1 MKLYLKMLGVSGLVA
16 WLCLM
21 PNQSLAAKEY
31 SAEWAAQAEKAT
43 LKAGET
49 QKSWVEIKN
58 TGTATWVNNDANAVK
73 IGTARRRDRTSA
85 FYSSSWLS
93 SNRVATMQQVSIAPG
108 EVARF
113 EFDITGGFGGGKV
126 KEYFSLVA
134 EGLAWM
140 PESEF
145 WIEVEML
152 PTTFVAEVVSVPT
165 PVVLKTGEVKTVSVT
180 VKNTGNANWYNVG
193 PCAVKL
199 GTAGPLDRNSAFYD
213 KSWLSKNRIV
223 SGTQLT
229 SPDGVV
235 EFTWMIAAPNK
246 PGNYKEKFALVAEKI
261 AWIKNSTFA
270 IDIKVNPAIYSAELI
285 NKSSNLVL
293 TPGEETTLMVE
304 LRNKGNTVW
313 SSAGDKSTKLG
324 TAKPLDR
331 TSAFAT
337 TTWPSQNRVAIVD
350 RDTNPEEVGKF
361 VFTVKAPEKIGV
373 YKEYFRPVVE
383 GITWMED
390 LNIYWEINVNEELVL
405 KNPIR
410 VGLNYINDP
419 VVVVSSAGLV
429 VRAGDEKTLIMRA
442 NANQS
447 LTISP
452 TGNGYTVSS
461 GGETYNAN
469 TYVKCIPLKDSII
482 TVNSDQIASAYNRF
496 RGIIAIKRSNLSGRV
511 WVVNE
516 LELDDYMKGIA
527 EVPTNWP
534 LEARKAQAVA
544 ARTFAVRR
552 IQTPKAD
559 IFDIYDDTRDQVY
572 YGYSYEIK
580 MPGIA
585 EAAEA
590 TRGIIVKYGGQP
602 ALTYYHSDSGGS
614 TDNVED
620 VWSNGDPNKAVPY
633 LKAVVDP
640 YTKPVIW
647 EATLAQGYLQETF
660 GEVLAKAGAMSETI
674 VDITIDERFPSGSL
688 KTATLVTSTGKRIP
702 INLATFRDNTSATY
716 VKSMNFTVSKS
727 GADNAPDF
735 LLSGKGNGHGIGL
748 SQWSAYNMA
757 SQGQTYEQILK
768 FFYTGVNVEQ
778 A

>member
-1 MKLYLKMLGVSGLVA
+1 MQRYLKIFWIGGILA
-16 WLCLM
+16 CLFLI
-21 PNQSLAAKEY
+21 PGKSLAAQY
-31 SAEWAAQAEKAT
+31 SAQWAAQAEKVS

-58 TGTATWVNNDANAVK
+58 TGTATWVNSGVNAIK
-73 IGTARRRDRTSA
+73 IGTVRKRDRNSA
-85 FYSSSWLS
+85 LYSSSWLS
-93 SNRVATMQQVSIAPG
+93 SNRVGTMQQVAVAPG

-113 EFDITGGFGGGKV
+113 EFDLTGGFGGGKV

-134 EGLAWM
+134 EGLAWL

-145 WIEVEML
+145 WIEVEVS
-152 PTTFVAEVVSVPT
+152 PTTFSAEIISVPT
-165 PVVLKTGEVKTVSVT
+165 PVVFKTGETKTISVSI
-180 VKNTGNANWYNVG
+180 KNVGTANWYNTG
-193 PCAVKL
+193 PYAVKL
-199 GTAGPLDRNSAFYD
+199 ATADPLDRGSFFYD

-223 SGTQLT
+223 SGNQLINPNDT
-229 SPDGVV
+229 V
-235 EFTWMIAAPNK
+235 EFIWTIVAPNK
-246 PGNYKEKFALVAEKI
+246 PGSYKEKFALVAEKI
-261 AWIKNSTFA
+261 AWIKSSTFA
-270 IDIKVNPAIYSAELI
+270 IDIKVNPAIYSAELVS
-285 NKSSNLVL
+285 KSSNPML

-313 SSAGDKSTKLG
+313 SSIGDRSTKLG

-331 TSAFAT
+331 TSAFYTA
-337 TTWPSQNRVAIVD
+337 TWPSQNRATTID
-350 RDTNPEEVGKF
+350 RDINPEEIGKF
-361 VFTVKAPEKIGV
+361 VLTIKAPEKIGI

-383 GITWMED
+383 GVTWMED

-405 KNPIR
+405 QSPIR
-410 VGLNYINDP
+410 VGLNYITDP
-419 VVVVSSAGLV
+419 VIVTSSAGLV
-429 VRAGDEKTLIMRA
+429 IRTGDEKTLLMRA

-447 LTISP
+447 LTITPS
-452 TGNGYTVSS
+452 GSGYTINS
-461 GGETYNAN
+461 GGETYNTN
-469 TYVKCIPLKDSII
+469 TYIKSIPLKDSII
-482 TVNSDQIASAYNRF
+482 TVSSDQIASAYNRF
-496 RGIIAIKRSNLSGRV
+496 RGIIVLKRSTLSGRV

-527 EVPTNWP
+527 EVPTSWP

-572 YGYSYEIK
+572 YGYNYEIK
-580 MPGIA
+580 TPGIA

-620 VWSNGDPNKAVPY
+620 VWSNGDQSKAIPY

-647 EATLAQGYLQETF
+647 EATLSQSYLQETF
-660 GEVLAKAGAMSETI
+660 SEVLLKAGVMSETI
-674 VDITIDERFPSGSL
+674 TDITIDERYPSNSL
-688 KTATLVTSTGKRIP
+688 KTATLVTSTGKRVS
-702 INLATFRDNTSATY
+702 INLGTFRDRTSATY
-716 VKSMNFTVSKS
+716 VKSMNFTISKT

-735 LLSGKGNGHGIGL
+735 LLAGKGNGHGIGL
-748 SQWSAYNMA
+748 SQWSTYNMA
-757 SQGQTYEQILK
+757 SQGQTYDQILK
-768 FFYTGVNVEQ
+768 FFYTGVSVEQ
-778 A
+778 I